1 MHGHPILYGWWTR
14 RKQISSDQSG
24 WWVKCQWVFHMYGCE
39 ERLNVH
45 ISDFLWSA
53 AIPCSTYVYT
63 TVQSRN
69 QIKLSLRPL
78 FEGPPLTLTTFI
90 FIYLLFIFLHSS
102 SMAYIKPAAFVNA
115 IHSLSKITLYRIAR
129 FLNSYAPQKAQKRY
143 RVWYVKIKLKGASL
157 SDRDVKKRLVYKN
170 SDTKTFFKWTSS
182 KQAPRLWRALPPPSC
197 GSIPV
202 HQRSP
207 SPPLSVINE

>member
-1 MHGHPILYGWWTR
+1 MADGHEENRYLPIRAAGGSSVNEFFTCMVVKNDWTFTFQTFCAHPQFPVLR
-14 RKQISSDQSG
+14 
-24 WWVKCQWVFHMYGCE
+24 
-39 ERLNVH
+39 
-45 ISDFLWSA
+45 
-53 AIPCSTYVYT
+53 TYI
-63 TVQSRN
+63 RN

-90 FIYLLFIFLHSS
+90 IIYLLFIIYSYICIPLLWH
-102 SMAYIKPAAFVNA
+102 IKPAAFVNA

-129 FLNSYAPQKAQKRY
+129 FLNSYVPQKAQKRY

-207 SPPLSVINE
+207 PPLSL